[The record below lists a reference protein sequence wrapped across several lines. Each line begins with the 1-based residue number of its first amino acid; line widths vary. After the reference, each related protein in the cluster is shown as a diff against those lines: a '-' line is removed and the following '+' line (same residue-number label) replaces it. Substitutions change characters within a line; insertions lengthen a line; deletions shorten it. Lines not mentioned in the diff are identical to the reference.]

1 MKEELIKRVFLTHEE
16 REANY
21 ESEPTIAEFTAALIL
36 ASNKLVSVRKL
47 IIADKG
53 RRPLI
58 AALNRLAEAV
68 ADLEAMY
75 ARSVVSRD
83 SGGRV

>member
-1 MKEELIKRVFLTHEE
+1 MKEELIKRVFLSSEE

-36 ASNKLVSVRKL
+36 ASNRLVSVRRF

-53 RRPLI
+53 RRPVI
-58 AALNRLAEAV
+58 AALNELAEAIR
-68 ADLEAMY
+68 DLEAMY
-75 ARSVVSRD
+75 ARSVVSRNA
-83 SGGRV
+83 GGNV